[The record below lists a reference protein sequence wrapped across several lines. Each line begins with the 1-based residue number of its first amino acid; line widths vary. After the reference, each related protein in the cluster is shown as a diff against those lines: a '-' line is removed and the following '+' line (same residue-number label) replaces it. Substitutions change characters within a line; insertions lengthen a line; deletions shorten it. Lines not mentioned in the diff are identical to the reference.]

1 MGVCYHKKAR
11 LSIGEGLIFG
21 KAVTIHNN
29 GADAITTIATAPVI
43 DGAIPPYFTFTL
55 LALDQAE

>member
-1 MGVCYHKKAR
+1 MVT
-11 LSIGEGLIFG
+11 
-21 KAVTIHNN
+21 TIHNN